1 MLLEAPQRPSSTL
14 ARHPTGRTPSRRS
27 QASRRVLADEARG
40 RRCRRHHLRL
50 LCNPPCPSEIG
61 RSVGRLPAAQ
71 RRTRTSVHEFL
82 HTGAYASCTGNMT
95 SRVDT
100 MLVIP
105 SPHTLGRTFYTG
117 VTFSRRCDVA
127 VHTGVGRTK
136 GVQADSFSVTDR
148 QRMYSTRGVELRESR
163 RWVGLGRM
171 LCGLWGKNGQHK
183 GNGSAR
189 TPVRTAADCCGLLR
203 FTRRGAMYS
212 YN

>member
-105 SPHTLGRTFYTG
+105 SPHTLGRTFYTSA
-117 VTFSRRCDVA
+117 TFSRRCDVA
-127 VHTGVGRTK
+127 VHTGVGAYRLTAFRRSRT
-136 GVQADSFSVTDR
+136 VSVCIR
-148 QRMYSTRGVELRESR
+148 HAESNYASR
-163 RWVGLGRM
+163 DAGLGWGECYVGCGERM
-171 LCGLWGKNGQHK
+171 GNIRATAAPELPCGLL
-183 GNGSAR
+183 
-189 TPVRTAADCCGLLR
+189 RTAADC
-203 FTRRGAMYS
+203 
-212 YN
+212 